1 MEIEGACFV
10 VPGEHTPLAA
20 CLQYV
25 HDGIHDVSDWGT
37 FAFCVVNQEYF
48 R

>member
-1 MEIEGACFV
+1 MEIERACFV

-25 HDGIHDVSDWGT
+25 HDGIHDVSDW
-37 FAFCVVNQEYF
+37 VLPLSVL
-48 R
+48 